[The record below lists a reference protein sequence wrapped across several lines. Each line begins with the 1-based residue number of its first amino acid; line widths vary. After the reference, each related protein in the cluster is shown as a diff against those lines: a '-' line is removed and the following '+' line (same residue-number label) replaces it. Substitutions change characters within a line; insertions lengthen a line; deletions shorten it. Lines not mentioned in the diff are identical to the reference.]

1 MEMQQIRYF
10 LTLARTLNFTRAAE
24 ECHVT
29 QPALTRAIQ
38 ALEAELGGELM
49 RRERQNSHLT
59 ELGQRMLP
67 LMQRCYDSALTAK
80 ELARS
85 VLSSDVASLSLAVSH
100 SVNLELLMPMIA
112 ELFRAFPGMQLKLQR
127 GGRDQIIALLKD
139 GGVDIA
145 IAGPLGEKWDRLDS
159 WPIFSEAFEVALNQ
173 AHALASA
180 NAIDIAKLAGQQI
193 LFQEGCESRM
203 DVSQRLDMGEMVDP
217 WGHQVV
223 THHDLMAMLEA
234 NLGLAIVPVSAPQT
248 QNVRRMPLND
258 AGLRRTV
265 SVYCVAGRQRSAAS
279 TTLLNL
285 VRTGDWSRY
294 AA

>member
-59 ELGQRMLP
+59 DLGKRMLP

-145 IAGPLGEKWDRLDS
+145 IAGPLGEKWERLDS

-173 AHALASA
+173 AHDLASA

-193 LFQEGCESRM
+193 LFQEGCESRT
-203 DVSQRLDMGEMVDP
+203 DVSQRLDMGEAVDP